1 MIASNS
7 STEII
12 TCYSKYFLWQVRCPS
27 IFDQAE
33 KYISLII
40 PAFNEEHRLPGAFA
54 ETINYLQ
61 KRSASDKSFSFELHI
76 ELRTVNQGFSY
87 RTILPGTGVAA
98 LQLCESIVKQGMLHS
113 RGELLLMLDADG
125 ATKITDLEKL
135 ECQVV

>member
-61 KRSASDKSFSFELHI
+61 KRSASDKSFSFE
-76 ELRTVNQGFSY
+76 VCK
-87 RTILPGTGVAA
+87 RTIMVLSCLAA